1 MIRFMTTAIACILV
15 HDGVANRLPAFIS
28 KTHLSYART
37 KRNQHSFMHIK
48 QGHIKSR
55 HIISSTLERGNNNS
69 SGSSST
75 NDEQPPEKVSYNVIY
90 QKVLRPRS
98 KEASN
103 IFLINLLSYVQ
114 SMYELPDGLTMPYE
128 TAIPEDNHDV
138 SSENRAILVID
149 SPMAEDVTQ
158 ARIEVE
164 IIGIFPDDS
173 DDENKQSIPSGPT
186 MAMVALKKIKP
197 KKGDSGNNSAT
208 QGFFADCEKRIV
220 QSFDR
225 GLQDFEEGRVD
236 VSSFTDDTVIPK
248 KDEFNDL
255 DDDGVDAAIKRMGY
269 QNAINSA
276 SSDVHISSKEM
287 SKNSDIKEPKKPIS
301 IERDEMGNVI
311 IDSTVSS
318 GVKAKKKQVTA
329 AKKKEEV
336 ASKTRVVP
344 AHATPSKTEG
354 NKQPQ
359 PIKSTHETTDYN
371 EDYAIQMARKKAEAL
386 METAQFGSSNSFT
399 ISGGDSEFAIQ
410 AAKLVAAAA
419 RKPSI
424 TSGKSSSKGKET
436 VKSESTATTLQ
447 PNAKKQKVQDL
458 SKDPMFMKLQS
469 LSNKSKQKSWSKT
482 ISKKGSSR
490 ALKKTKS
497 TAMISAKKSSNDT
510 KQSSDYNEFD
520 AVSPVGLDT
529 TLQKSDDDIRKDIE
543 QIAKQNKEVQDLLK
557 SATDMIP
564 DDGDE
569 DLTPEE
575 LLERVLKVS
584 LVARNIHVTFS

>member
-1 MIRFMTTAIACILV
+1 MLRFMTTAIACILA

-28 KTHLSYART
+28 NTHLSHGRT
-37 KRNQHSFMHIK
+37 FRNRHSFMHINIA
-48 QGHIKSR
+48 HAKSR
-55 HIISSTLERGNNNS
+55 HSILSSTLEKGNNNP
-69 SGSSST
+69 SGSST
-75 NDEQPPEKVSYNVIY
+75 EDEQPPEKVSYNVIY

-114 SMYELPDGLTMPYE
+114 SMHELPDGLTMPYE
-128 TAIPEDNHDV
+128 TTIPEDNHDV
-138 SSENRAILVID
+138 SSENRAILIID

-164 IIGIFPDDS
+164 IIGIFPDD
-173 DDENKQSIPSGPT
+173 DEKQSVPSSPT

-197 KKGDSGNNSAT
+197 KNGNSGNSAT

-236 VSSFTDDTVIPK
+236 ISSFADDTDASGISN

-255 DDDGVDAAIKRMGY
+255 DDDGIDAAIKRMGY

-276 SSDVHISSKEM
+276 SSDVHISAKDK
-287 SKNSDIKEPKKPIS
+287 SKNSDVKEPKKPIS

-311 IDSTVSS
+311 IDSKISP
-318 GVKAKKKQVTA
+318 VKEKKKKNQQHTSM
-329 AKKKEEV
+329 KKEAEV
-336 ASKTRVVP
+336 ASQTRVVP
-344 AHATPSKTEG
+344 AEATSTQKEG
-354 NKQPQ
+354 NKQPRPVKTIQ
-359 PIKSTHETTDYN
+359 ATNDSN
-371 EDYAIQMARKKAEAL
+371 EDYAIHMARKKAEAL
-386 METAQFGSSNSFT
+386 MKPAQLGSSNSFT
-399 ISGGDSEFAIQ
+399 ISGGESEFAIQ
-410 AAKLVAAAA
+410 AAAAAA
-419 RKPSI
+419 RRPSI
-424 TSGKSSSKGKET
+424 KSSKASSKGQET
-436 VKSESTATTLQ
+436 VKSESTDALQ

-458 SKDPMFMKLQS
+458 SKDPMFIKLQS

-482 ISKKGSSR
+482 IFKKGSSQ
-490 ALKKTKS
+490 ALKK
-497 TAMISAKKSSNDT
+497 AKKETAISTIESSNDAR
-510 KQSSDYNEFD
+510 KSSDDNEID
-520 AVSPVGLDT
+520 AASPLGVDT

-543 QIAKQNKEVQDLLK
+543 QIAKENKEVQDLLK

-564 DDGDE
+564 NDGDE

-584 LVARNIHVTFS
+584 LVILSTCSMSFVLV